1 MIDLGS
7 ALEYLYHGHSL
18 AFVVYCDLMPSNI
31 LLDENMV
38 AHVNDFGSSKFLSEG
53 EDSMTKTMTMATIG
67 SMALSKVSITIP
79 IFCSFS

>member
-7 ALEYLYHGHSL
+7 TLEYLHHGHSL

-38 AHVNDFGSSKFLSEG
+38 AHANDFGSSKFLSEG
-53 EDSMTKTMTMATIG
+53 EDSITKTITMAAIG
-67 SMALSKVSITIP
+67 YMALSRVSITIP
-79 IFCSFS
+79 NFCSFS